1 MVKDGGETTDKQW
14 QLFQC
19 FSHCQR
25 TEFLQARQ
33 LQGLFFLNLFNNI
46 SFLIELPLVYHC
58 PRSNYNN
65 GVRLWNIA
73 WQIILRV
80 CQYGTAEGGSRT
92 RKRNFKARPNKPPPE
107 IWGTVRLL
115 SSSGPQLCA
124 LPSVP
129 LPFSY
134 LNLLF
139 TSVHSSDLGDILILL
154 YLCLLNFAS
163 INKKCMLGDIWC
175 FHENGYVFFSSL
187 SGLLSHSKSEETQLP
202 LERYL
207 RKKNRS
213 HFLWRYQILLTVVL
227 LTAALLLW

>member
-1 MVKDGGETTDKQW
+1 MK
-14 QLFQC
+14 
-19 FSHCQR
+19 
-25 TEFLQARQ
+25 
-33 LQGLFFLNLFNNI
+33 
-46 SFLIELPLVYHC
+46 
-58 PRSNYNN
+58 
-65 GVRLWNIA
+65 
-73 WQIILRV
+73 
-80 CQYGTAEGGSRT
+80 
-92 RKRNFKARPNKPPPE
+92 
-107 IWGTVRLL
+107 LL

-134 LNLLF
+134 LNVLF
-139 TSVHSSDLGDILILL
+139 TSMHSSDLGDILILL

-175 FHENGYVFFSSL
+175 FHKNCYVFFSSL